1 MNKDNTMSIRPRPR
15 PPMLNLQSQ
24 SSTSGSS
31 SFKQSL
37 GNISS
42 TTKSSSTKTTTLA
55 AITPS
60 SAVFPTLRTPKEI
73 VLQDIA
79 VQCISPALPSFDSSV
94 MDVMARSKSIQEEQ
108 RRIIAQRRRDEGL
121 VSDEEDD
128 SSYIHL
134 GRTSSPLSPE
144 LSNTCGASCETKN
157 SQPTA
162 STDRKNAEP
171 GSSVQTDLIISES
184 GNFIIE
190 AVSTPTETR
199 ISNETISKPV
209 SMTRKSRPGSIKIFP
224 FDISRN
230 DSSIK
235 SAPLHCPAPYSSR
248 KNQRLR
254 VPLAAGAMGTPSIS
268 PSYSRFSG
276 PSYQQQQR
284 QQPYLNQQPTQPRK
298 QQVTYFP
305 KHPGAH
311 PINTPPLSAVPTSYN
326 SQFYMNRSLRNSDN
340 LTSLIGN
347 RDSARQSATSAVT
360 ALHED
365 DEDNDER
372 DPEDAAL
379 SDNDEVT
386 PKQKIHL
393 PLSNPI
399 PGMAKG
405 IPIKVSYDEDNEDT
419 DDLSDVEAKAIAED
433 DECGMAAP
441 VAAVFAALG
450 SASKKRRRNNYSN
463 DNYNA
468 RANREARRK
477 RFIEICGELWDLIK

>member
-1 MNKDNTMSIRPRPR
+1 
-15 PPMLNLQSQ
+15 
-24 SSTSGSS
+24 
-31 SFKQSL
+31 
-37 GNISS
+37 
-42 TTKSSSTKTTTLA
+42 
-55 AITPS
+55 
-60 SAVFPTLRTPKEI
+60 
-73 VLQDIA
+73 
-79 VQCISPALPSFDSSV
+79 

-121 VSDEEDD
+121 ISDEEDY
-128 SSYIHL
+128 SSYIRQ

-144 LSNTCGASCETKN
+144 LSNTPGASCETKN

-162 STDRKNAEP
+162 STGRKSAEP
-171 GSSVQTDLIISES
+171 GASTQTDLIISES

-190 AVSTPTETR
+190 AVPTPTETR
-199 ISNETISKPV
+199 ISNETIAKPA

-224 FDISRN
+224 FDVSRN

-235 SAPLHCPAPYSSR
+235 SAPLHYPAPYSAR
-248 KNQRLR
+248 KNQMLR
-254 VPLAAGAMGTPSIS
+254 VPLAAGATGTPLIS
-268 PSYSRFSG
+268 PSYSRFG
-276 PSYQQQQR
+276 APSYQQQQR

-347 RDSARQSATSAVT
+347 KDSARQSAAGAVT

-386 PKQKIHL
+386 TAPKQKIHL
-393 PLSNPI
+393 PLSNPM

-405 IPIKVSYDEDNEDT
+405 IPIKVNYDEDNEDA

-450 SASKKRRRNNYSN
+450 SASKKRRRNDDIN

-468 RANREARRK
+468 RANRKARRK
-477 RFIEICGELWDLIK
+477 RFIEICGELWDLVK